1 MKDGVFIGRLANK
14 PVNRTKDE
22 IGQSEIG
29 QSMSVVSADVEDWMV
44 RTTDEIY
51 GGYTARYQV
60 KDLPKQQAERL
71 ARMFRD

>member
-22 IGQSEIG
+22 IGQS
-29 QSMSVVSADVEDWMV
+29 MSVVSADVEDRMV